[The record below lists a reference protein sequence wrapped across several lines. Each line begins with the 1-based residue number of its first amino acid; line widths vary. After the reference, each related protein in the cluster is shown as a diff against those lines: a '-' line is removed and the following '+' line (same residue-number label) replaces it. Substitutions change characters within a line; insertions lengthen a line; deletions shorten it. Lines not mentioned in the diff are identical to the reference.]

1 VRFPFLSRKPL
12 RNDELILSALER
24 LEQRLIQTERLV
36 QRIQHDV
43 ERTRYFSGTVLGSS
57 NALAQLVTGQRLYVD
72 PRDRGCGINLLT
84 DGKIEDDEMTV
95 LKRYLRPGGTMLDI
109 GANYGTYSIVMA
121 PYLQPGGRIIGFEPN
136 PHICDLFRASIYL
149 NGLTAMV
156 EARQLGVHD
165 ADGALHFHVSD
176 SGPGGGH
183 VVAEGAVANPGE
195 AIIKVPVVRL
205 DDHLPPDFVADA
217 VKIDVEGHEPHVLH
231 GMRGIIARSPDIVI
245 LMELF
250 YAYFPSDVDF
260 VGFVSFIQ
268 EELGLTISRIGQ
280 GATLTPAD
288 VESLR
293 GQSSNVLLTK
303 GPPRPMPDMKV
314 ESTQFHLGG
323 GAELKEGAIHW
334 TGTQDQVPGF
344 VAHGAYLYL
353 PKGYYRL
360 AIDADFEGEFVCTLQ
375 ENLGQHIGSWRIAAG
390 RGFSINFS
398 LALDAPAFEIGLRP
412 AGEVPASLRLR
423 KAELWKLG

>member
-1 VRFPFLSRKPL
+1 MRDDGR
-12 RNDELILSALER
+12 ILSALER
-24 LEQRLIQTERLV
+24 VEQRLIQTERLV
-36 QRIQHDV
+36 HRIQRDA

-72 PRDRGCGINLLT
+72 PRDRGCGINLLM

-109 GANYGTYSIVMA
+109 GANYGTYSILMA

-149 NGLTAMV
+149 NGLTGMV

-165 ADGALHFHVSD
+165 ADGMLHFHISD

-183 VVAEGAVANPGE
+183 VVAEGAFANQGE
-195 AIIKVPVVRL
+195 AIIEVPVVRL
-205 DDHLPPDFVADA
+205 DDHLPPDFVVDA
-217 VKIDVEGHEPHVLH
+217 VKIDVEGHEPHVLR

-250 YAYFPSDVDF
+250 YAYFPSDAEF
-260 VGFVSFIQ
+260 VGFVNFIQ
-268 EELGLTISRIGQ
+268 DELGLTISRIGPR
-280 GATLTPAD
+280 ATLTPAD
-288 VESLR
+288 AESLR

-303 GPPRPMPDMKV
+303 GAARAMPDMTV
-314 ESTQFHLGG
+314 WPIQFHLGG
-323 GAELKEGAIHW
+323 GAQLKDGVIHW
-334 TGTQDQVPGF
+334 AGTQDQVPGF
-344 VAHGAYLYL
+344 VAHGPYLYL
-353 PKGYYRL
+353 PKGHYRL
-360 AIDADFEGEFVCTLQ
+360 VVDADFEGRFACTLQ
-375 ENLGQHIGSWRIAAG
+375 ENHGQHIGSWQVAPG
-390 RGFSINFS
+390 EGFSIDLS

-412 AGEVPASLRLR
+412 AQDGPSALRLR
-423 KAELWKLG
+423 KAELWKID